1 MVAMLDDSQQ
11 KFLISLYCCIIQHG
25 RHVFCS
31 LILLGMVGNLQWR
44 SKVVGTLVKT
54 VQKITKESFSTTIVI
69 FKGTI

>member
-1 MVAMLDDSQQ
+1 MRTRYYSRLTSVQNSM
-11 KFLISLYCCIIQHG
+11 
-25 RHVFCS
+25 
-31 LILLGMVGNLQWR
+31 LQWR